1 MLLSSGFILLGIVLL
16 YYGGELLVSN
26 SVRLARSWGM
36 SPLTIGLTVVAFGT
50 SSPELAATLVAS
62 FRDSAAIAVGA
73 IVGSNISNIGLILGL
88 SALIYPIPSQRK
100 FNRREMPFMIFTSA
114 LILPFF
120 IGGVLSRWE
129 GLILLGLLAAYLW
142 YVLKHSNEAP
152 PPVEIDIEA
161 LEAVPKVSIWASL
174 LGVIVG
180 IAFLTGGAQSLVE
193 GASSIARSFGIP
205 EKVIGLT
212 LVAFGTSLPELASC
226 IVAAMRKEGDIILGN
241 IVGSNIFNVLC
252 ILGVAAACKPLA
264 LPLQEIAVDYGV
276 MMGFS
281 LILVPF
287 LLTGA
292 SLRRIEGAF
301 LFICYFGYVVY
312 LYVLM

>member
-1 MLLSSGFILLGIVLL
+1 MLFSSFLILLGIILL

-26 SVRLARSWGM
+26 SVRLARLWGM

-62 FRDSAAIAVGA
+62 FRDASAIAVGA
-73 IVGSNISNIGLILGL
+73 VIGSNISNIALILGL
-88 SALIYPIPSQRK
+88 SALIYPIPSKRK

-114 LILPFF
+114 LVLPLF
-120 IGGVLSRWE
+120 IGGVLSRWD
-129 GLILLGLLAAYLW
+129 GLILLGFLAFYLW

-152 PPVEIDIEA
+152 PPVEIDLEA
-161 LEAVPKVSIWASL
+161 LEAAPQVPVWGAL
-174 LGVIVG
+174 LGVLVG
-180 IAFLTGGAQSLVE
+180 IGLLTGGAQSLVE
-193 GASSIARSFGIP
+193 GASSIALSFGIP

-226 IVAAMRKEGDIILGN
+226 VVAAMRKEGDIILGN

-252 ILGVAAACKPLA
+252 ILGTAAVCKPLA
-264 LPLQEIAVDYGV
+264 LPMAEITIDYGV
-276 MMGFS
+276 MMAFS

-287 LLTGA
+287 LLTGV
-292 SLRRIEGAF
+292 SLRRVEGAF
-301 LFICYFGYVVY
+301 LFLGYVSYVFY